1 MGANIIKKYKPYILI
16 EVGWGTNHPNW
27 EQCKKQYN
35 KLFDI
40 GYKKINFNNY
50 TEDILFEPI

>member
-1 MGANIIKKYKPYILI
+1 M
-16 EVGWGTNHPNW
+16 HPNW
-27 EQCKKQYN
+27 EDCEKQYN

-40 GYKKINFNNY
+40 GYKKIVFKNC